1 MEYLIGGDVKSL
13 LHIYGYFDE
22 EMAVKYISEVA
33 LALDYLH
40 RHGIIHRDLKPD
52 NMLISNE
59 GHIKLTDFGLSK
71 VTLNRDLPV
80 EFCPRLTCHQTSNFV
95 PSKFSTIS
103 SKLQQLALNQRRL
116 NISDNLKIGF
126 FTTDHATQTESSEI
140 LPIKELSST
149 TQKLV
154 QVDFGFI
161 KQLLQLTF
169 EDRLKE
175 EAFKLFS
182 VLHDRILTIE
192 KHYQQNEDNM
202 RKSFNQQLADAI
214 AVTKGMYKQFFE
226 VEEEKAS
233 MQDSASVR
241 INVLLRKLKEKEE
254 VIKEL
259 KDELDQYEEFGFQK
273 FDPLAREASSSKTT
287 SEKENLEYKIENERL
302 LQVISELEEELRFN
316 LKENSV
322 LEDEIISL
330 KEVAE
335 KDQKTIQK
343 LLNSRDRLKLE
354 LDYEKTVVQDMINK
368 QKEDMG
374 VRKTTDELS
383 SKVLKSA
390 RKASTLSPW
399 PTKVRTPFRSPTPT
413 VTGSQPH
420 IPPRSMSPIRTK
432 RPKSAKKTK
441 ETKDMKET
449 KEAKLKE
456 RVETEKMEA
465 VEPKEQW
472 LVYRDSLPYVVYED
486 TELKR
491 SLSKVNDKMPL
502 EELVEILK
510 INLYFEKKKAERFK
524 KEADRVNKNW
534 EKKFFILRNS
544 FHVLKDE
551 MFTRHTL
558 FRQFAVLADTS
569 FNYSKVKPL
578 LVQSKIKLLDT
589 SSSGNDRHSISPTDK
604 GIGSDQ
610 LSNEPESKEK
620 WSGSTD
626 DAAEKPQALQNSPV
640 NNAENA

>member
-154 QVDFGFI
+154 Q
-161 KQLLQLTF
+161 
-169 EDRLKE
+169 
-175 EAFKLFS
+175 
-182 VLHDRILTIE
+182 
-192 KHYQQNEDNM
+192 
-202 RKSFNQQLADAI
+202 
-214 AVTKGMYKQFFE
+214 QFFE

>member
-154 QVDFGFI
+154 
-161 KQLLQLTF
+161 
-169 EDRLKE
+169 
-175 EAFKLFS
+175 
-182 VLHDRILTIE
+182 
-192 KHYQQNEDNM
+192 QNEDNM